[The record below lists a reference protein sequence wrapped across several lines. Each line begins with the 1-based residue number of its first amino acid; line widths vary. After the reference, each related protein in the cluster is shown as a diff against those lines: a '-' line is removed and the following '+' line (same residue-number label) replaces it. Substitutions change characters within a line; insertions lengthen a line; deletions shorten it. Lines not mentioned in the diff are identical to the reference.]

1 MSGVGWLAWVTVAAV
16 AIGYAVGARL
26 AGQLAEL
33 GYRIDTEEG
42 APPPRALWS
51 VAPAVG
57 ATWGLLVWHL
67 GERHGGVDLP
77 AYLVL
82 ATIGVALA
90 RIDADVH
97 RLPSGLTYPTAA
109 AVAALLVVSS
119 ALSGQWSCLLHAG
132 VATVLATVVYLL
144 LALVS
149 RGQFG
154 WGDVILGVILSGALG
169 YLSPIAPWLALVL
182 AFTGAS
188 LVALAGMLT
197 RRLTLRSRIAFGPYL
212 LAGALVAALVT
223 G

>member
-1 MSGVGWLAWVTVAAV
+1 MSWLAWLTTAAV
-16 AIGYAVGARL
+16 AVGYAVGVHLSR
-26 AGQLAEL
+26 QLAEL

-51 VAPAVG
+51 VAPAVA
-57 ATWGLLVWHL
+57 ATWGLLVWRL

-77 AYLVL
+77 AYLLL
-82 ATIGVALA
+82 ATVGVALA

-109 AVAALLVVSS
+109 AVAALLLVSS
-119 ALSGQWSCLLHAG
+119 VLSGQWSALRLAA
-132 VATVLATVVYLL
+132 VATGLAGVVYL
-144 LALVS
+144 ALVLLS

-182 AFTGAS
+182 AFVGAS
-188 LVALAGMLT
+188 VVAGVGMLT
-197 RRLTLRSRIAFGPYL
+197 RRLTLSSRLAFGPYL
-212 LAGALVAALVT
+212 LTGAFVAALVT